1 MLNQE
6 RCMEIRILYKQ
17 GKSIKA
23 IAQITGHS
31 RNTVRRYLVVYRS
44 FCNFIFD
51 RFVVGTVELW
61 SRDQRVW
68 SNGGLVG
75 TTYPRF
81 VHTARRA
88 LIGPSGPVHKS
99 TVDGAAMAEP
109 SGYPSE
115 SELEICKQKEKHK
128 WLSK

>member
-1 MLNQE
+1 MLIGRQN
-6 RCMEIRILYKQ
+6 RFL
-17 GKSIKA
+17 
-23 IAQITGHS
+23 S
-31 RNTVRRYLVVYRS
+31 RAVVVYRS